1 VVEDGS
7 VVVRGEPETV
17 VDYDSLD
24 GAVEQ
29 NGENGVFEAANHDA
43 LVDELIFRPAQAAQ
57 LLRVREPACRR
68 GRGDDEQL
76 EGRSARLARLQPRR
90 QTHAGAAIRRI
101 VGRLPLRA
109 LRTLRVR

>member
-68 GRGDDEQL
+68 GRGDDEQV
-76 EGRSARLARLQPRR
+76 EVRSARLAGLEPRR
-90 QTHAGAAIRRI
+90 QTPAGAATPPLL
-101 VGRLPLRA
+101 GRPPPRGGRPA
-109 LRTLRVR
+109 AV